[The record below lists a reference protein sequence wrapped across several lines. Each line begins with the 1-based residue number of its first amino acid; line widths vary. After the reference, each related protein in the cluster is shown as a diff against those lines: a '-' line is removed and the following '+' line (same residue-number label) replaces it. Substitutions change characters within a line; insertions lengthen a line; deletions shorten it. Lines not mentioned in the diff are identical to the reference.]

1 MINNYNRPPPVKVG
15 ACRAL
20 SQLLPDTNK
29 EILRPHFLDIF
40 SSLTDLL
47 KHVSNCGSKLP
58 PYCLFFN
65 SVIVE
70 AKVDCLLP
78 RLLMRPCI

>member
-1 MINNYNRPPPVKVG
+1 MVNYYRPPPVKVG

-47 KHVSNCGSKLP
+47 KHVSNYENKL
-58 PYCLFFN
+58 LLIVFFPLW
-65 SVIVE
+65 
-70 AKVDCLLP
+70 LLKL
-78 RLLMRPCI
+78 RLTICSPGF